1 MKIVIGYT
9 EYPSLFQS
17 LCQEFNERKTYIL
30 LSKMSKVTK
39 EGLQKKFKKTKN
51 FSCISDDAMIHCR
64 QQKSKCF
71 YLTDKC
77 KQFVA
82 MIKVPLQKFRKYE
95 AKIC

>member
-1 MKIVIGYT
+1 MPTPLAFIIYKKIIA
-9 EYPSLFQS
+9 PKRLIIKCFSNLFV
-17 LCQEFNERKTYIL
+17 FFT
-30 LSKMSKVTK
+30 
-39 EGLQKKFKKTKN
+39 KKFKKTKN